1 MEVDLSSML
10 PSGLKLQRSEST
22 GDLLLCD
29 IMPDLQRADLA
40 QWLNTVLHHPSLQPA
55 LPTPPQMC
63 GTKRTMPTQTLRR
76 PQDDADP
83 KRQRSL

>member
-10 PSGLKLQRSEST
+10 PPGLKLQRSEST

-55 LPTPPQMC
+55 LPTPPPMC

-83 KRQRSL
+83 KRQRF